1 MAGFIVTAFV
11 LWAQCLAFS
20 VAFRCI
26 KFASTKIFVIRAV
39 LADENVKL
47 RVSIQNI
54 MKSIIAGASIV
65 LIVSKFAQKVPLSF
79 RIPSEKQ
86 KNRFLRSMLQNEGL

>member
-1 MAGFIVTAFV
+1 MAEFIVTAFA

-26 KFASTKIFVIRAV
+26 KFASTKIFVIHVALV
-39 LADENVKL
+39 DENVKL

-54 MKSIIAGASIV
+54 MKSITADASIV
-65 LIVSKFAQKVPLSF
+65 SIVSKFVPKVPLSF

-86 KNRFLRSMLQNEGL
+86 KNRFLRSMLQNVGL

>member
-1 MAGFIVTAFV
+1 MDGFTVTVFAP
-11 LWAQCLAFS
+11 WAQCLAFS
-20 VAFRCI
+20 AAFRCI
-26 KFASTKIFVIRAV
+26 KFASTKIFVIHVV
-39 LADENVKL
+39 LAEENVKL

-65 LIVSKFAQKVPLSF
+65 LIVSKFAQKVPLSS
-79 RIPSEKQ
+79 RIPLKKQ